1 MKPDTK
7 LVEIVTNNGS
17 LGGNSNS
24 EINEEGIHSDNQNGL
39 YQNLPGIHTDW

>member
-24 EINEEGIHSDNQNGL
+24 EINEEGIHSDNQNGVVSESPWDS
-39 YQNLPGIHTDW
+39 Y